1 MGKEVYK
8 MSDRMKVMMNMFRK
22 TKRRNHRMAAMM
34 VGGMGIVAAMAT
46 TAAFMV
52 KKKRKMKHDQP
63 MEHCDFDSS
72 SEDDNYQI

>member
-34 VGGMGIVAAMAT
+34 VGGIGIVAAMAT

-52 KKKRKMKHDQP
+52 KKKKKMKHDQP
-63 MEHCDFDSS
+63 QKQCDFDSS